1 MMFLSLIL
9 IMIYHSTLLSFLK
22 IKVNLKK
29 NYNIDSC
36 NNENDAI
43 VKLFVHTFM
52 KIDLILIIIIS
63 ALCLMTVTSFCMFFK
78 DLFKRCTAAR
88 ICSLSD

>member
-9 IMIYHSTLLSFLK
+9 IIIYHSTLLSFLK

-29 NYNIDSC
+29 NYNIDFY

-52 KIDLILIIIIS
+52 KIDLILMMIIFT
-63 ALCLMTVTSFCMFFK
+63 LCLMIMTSFCISFK
-78 DLFKRCTAAR
+78 DFFKRCITAR
-88 ICSLSD
+88 IYSLFN